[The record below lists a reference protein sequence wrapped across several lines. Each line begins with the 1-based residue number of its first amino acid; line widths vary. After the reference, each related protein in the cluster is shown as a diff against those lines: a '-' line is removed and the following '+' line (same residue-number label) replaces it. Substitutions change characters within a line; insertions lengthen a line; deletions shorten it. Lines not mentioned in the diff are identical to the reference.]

1 MGAPQYGTVAKDI
14 GERHIASLAGLRQR
28 LAELD
33 ELVDEVVVAAESS
46 LPQAELG
53 PEF

>member
-1 MGAPQYGTVAKDI
+1 MGAPQCGTVAKDI
-14 GERHIASLAGLRQR
+14 SERHLASLAGLRQR

-33 ELVDEVVVAAESS
+33 ELVDEVVAAESS